1 MTSHTKRQ
9 DLIRASKGI
18 STSATTDRHIAQCED
33 CRDFFEIYK
42 RFPVSGLLPLT
53 DAPSGWITKAAQI
66 MTAGRLATA
75 IKRLAATLS
84 FDSWSQPALV
94 GVRSVGSVSERRIR
108 FETDGVL
115 FDLRVE
121 QEKQGYLMT
130 ARLTRQ
136 DEPCPGFV
144 VTHTAGVVGADVDG
158 YYEWTSPRP
167 PKKISLK
174 SNDVEIVLPEIV
186 WNRPKT
192 Q

>member
-1 MTSHTKRQ
+1 MTNHTKRP

-18 STSATTDRHIAQCED
+18 STSATIGRHIAQCED
-33 CRDFFEIYK
+33 CSEFFEIYR
-42 RFPVSGLLPLT
+42 RFPVSGQMPLT
-53 DAPSGWITKAAQI
+53 EAPSGWITKAAEI
-66 MTAGRLATA
+66 MAEGRLVAA

-84 FDSWSQPALV
+84 FDSWSQPALA

-108 FETDGVL
+108 FETEEFL

-121 QEKQGYLMT
+121 QERQGYLMT
-130 ARLTRQ
+130 ARLTHQ
-136 DEPCPGFV
+136 DEPYRGFV
-144 VTHTAGVVGADVDG
+144 VTHSTGVVGADVDG
-158 YYEWTSPRP
+158 YYEWTSLRP

-192 Q
+192 D